1 MADEIFRNMDDF
13 VSSDII
19 YSMREQM
26 TPSDVVVSSLLA
38 RIAADETSPESFENM
53 LPFETASKV
62 SQMPAKKRAS
72 GRNSILKYGTAAVAG
87 FLILVSTVTIFG
99 NGNSQ
104 NVKNLIDNVLPDNVI
119 TTPPQDDPAVTVP
132 DDKDSDKT
140 ADGKDSDKTTTDKN
154 DSADGKKQTADSKD
168 SNNPGKTDN
177 KAQTPSGADRKNNGH
192 TAPAPDDNTVSI
204 GKNTTGDVSF
214 NREILAEE
222 SVSHIAISGS
232 NYVVDTS
239 STSTTT
245 TSEIKSVSLTIPET
259 STTNEATVTAQVK
272 KLQNVSTNFMV
283 AVDVDGFKETL
294 LYTNESYK
302 PETLGQ
308 FISDSGLDSSVT
320 YSKAVYCKGE
330 NIGYSSYHRFTVN
343 DLRELVDNYAFAD
356 ESAVLSGHSA
366 YSNANVHVLFKSTSN
381 PTGSAIDFGVSDNGY
396 LYVKMSDGKAFTFHI
411 GSDNAQTFISS
422 ITGK

>member
-26 TPSDVVVSSLLA
+26 TTSDAVVSSLLA
-38 RIAADETSPESFENM
+38 RIAADETSPESFENT
-53 LPFETASKV
+53 LPFETAPKV
-62 SQMPAKKRAS
+62 SRIPAKKRAS

-99 NGNSQ
+99 NENSQ

-119 TTPPQDDPAVTVP
+119 TTPHQDDPAVTVP
-132 DDKDSDKT
+132 DDKDGDKM
-140 ADGKDSDKTTTDKN
+140 DVKGSDKTTTDKN
-154 DSADGKKQTADSKD
+154 DSVDGKKQTADSKD

-245 TSEIKSVSLTIPET
+245 TSEVKSVSLTIPET

-272 KLQNVSTNFMV
+272 KLQNVSTNLMV

-330 NIGYSSYHRFTVN
+330 NIGYSSYHRFTVS

-356 ESAVLSGHSA
+356 ESAALSGHSA
-366 YSNANVHVLFKSTSN
+366 YSNADVHVLFKSTAN
-381 PTGSAIDFGVSDNGY
+381 PTGSTINFGVSDNGY
-396 LYVKMSDGKAFTFHI
+396 LYVKMSSGKAFTFRI
-411 GSDNAQTFISS
+411 GADNAQTFISS
-422 ITGK
+422 ITGE

>member
-1 MADEIFRNMDDF
+1 MADEIFRDMDDF
-13 VSSDII
+13 VSSDTI
-19 YSMREQM
+19 YSMRKQM
-26 TPSDVVVSSLLA
+26 TPSDAVVSSLLA
-38 RIAADETSPESFENM
+38 KIAANETSPESFENT
-53 LPFETASKV
+53 LPFETALKEPQV
-62 SQMPAKKRAS
+62 PAKKRAS

-87 FLILVSTVTIFG
+87 FLILVSTVTVFG
-99 NGNSQ
+99 NGDSQ
-104 NVKNLIDNVLPDNVI
+104 DVKNLINNVLPDNVI
-119 TTPPQDDPAVTVP
+119 TTPPQDAPAVTVP

-140 ADGKDSDKTTTDKN
+140 VGEKDSDKTVADKNESADDKNQTTDSQ
-154 DSADGKKQTADSKD
+154 D
-168 SNNPGKTDN
+168 NNSPGKADT
-177 KAQTPSGADRKNNGH
+177 KAQTPSDANRTNNGH
-192 TAPAPDDNTVSI
+192 TAPAPDDNAVSI

-239 STSTTT
+239 TTSTTT

-272 KLQNVSTNFMV
+272 KLQNVSKNFMV

-308 FISDSGLDSSVT
+308 FISDAGLDSSVT

-330 NIGYSSYHRFTVN
+330 NIGYSSYHRFSVS

-356 ESAVLSGHSA
+356 ESASLSGYSA
-366 YSNANVHVLFKSTSN
+366 YSNADVHVLFKSTSN
-381 PTGSAIDFGVSDNGY
+381 PTGSPIDFGVSDNGY
-396 LYVKMSDGKAFTFHI
+396 LYVKMSSGKAFTFRI
-411 GSDNAQTFISS
+411 GTDNAAAFISS

>member
-26 TPSDVVVSSLLA
+26 TPSDAVVSSLLA

-62 SQMPAKKRAS
+62 SRMPAKKRAS

-99 NGNSQ
+99 NENSQ

-119 TTPPQDDPAVTVP
+119 TTPHQDDPAVTVP
-132 DDKDSDKT
+132 DDKDGDKM
-140 ADGKDSDKTTTDKN
+140 DVKGSDKTTTDKN
-154 DSADGKKQTADSKD
+154 DSVDGKKQTADSKD

-245 TSEIKSVSLTIPET
+245 TSEVKSVSLTIPET

-272 KLQNVSTNFMV
+272 KLQNVSTNLMV

-330 NIGYSSYHRFTVN
+330 NIGYSSYHRFTVS

-356 ESAVLSGHSA
+356 ESASLSGHSA
-366 YSNANVHVLFKSTSN
+366 YSNADVHVLFKSTAN
-381 PTGSAIDFGVSDNGY
+381 PTGSTINFGVSDNGY
-396 LYVKMSDGKAFTFHI
+396 LYVKMSSGKAFTFRI
-411 GSDNAQTFISS
+411 GADNAQTFISS
-422 ITGK
+422 ITGE

>member
-396 LYVKMSDGKAFTFHI
+396 LYVKMSAGKAFTFHI

>member
-26 TPSDVVVSSLLA
+26 TPSDAVVSSLLA
-38 RIAADETSPESFENM
+38 KIAADETSPESFENT
-53 LPFETASKV
+53 LPFETAPKV
-62 SQMPAKKRAS
+62 SRIPAKKRAS

-99 NGNSQ
+99 NENSQ

-119 TTPPQDDPAVTVP
+119 TTPHQDDPAVTVP
-132 DDKDSDKT
+132 DDKDGDKM
-140 ADGKDSDKTTTDKN
+140 DVKGSDKTTTDKN
-154 DSADGKKQTADSKD
+154 DSVDGKKQTADSKD
-168 SNNPGKTDN
+168 SNNSGKTDN
-177 KAQTPSGADRKNNGH
+177 KAQAPSGADRKNNGH

-245 TSEIKSVSLTIPET
+245 TSEVKSVSLTIPET

-272 KLQNVSTNFMV
+272 KLQNVSTNLMV

-330 NIGYSSYHRFTVN
+330 NIGYSSYHRFTVS

-356 ESAVLSGHSA
+356 ESAALSGHSA
-366 YSNANVHVLFKSTSN
+366 YSNADVHVLFKSTAN
-381 PTGSAIDFGVSDNGY
+381 PTGSTINFGVSDNGY
-396 LYVKMSDGKAFTFHI
+396 LYVKMSSGKAFTFRI
-411 GSDNAQTFISS
+411 GADNAQTFISS
-422 ITGK
+422 ITGE

>member
-26 TPSDVVVSSLLA
+26 TPSDAVVSSLLA
-38 RIAADETSPESFENM
+38 RIAADETSPESFENT
-53 LPFETASKV
+53 LPFETAPKV
-62 SQMPAKKRAS
+62 SRIPAKKRAS

-99 NGNSQ
+99 NENSQ

-119 TTPPQDDPAVTVP
+119 TTPHQDDPAVTVP
-132 DDKDSDKT
+132 DDKDGDKM
-140 ADGKDSDKTTTDKN
+140 DVKGSDKTTTDKN
-154 DSADGKKQTADSKD
+154 DSVDGKKQTADSKD

-245 TSEIKSVSLTIPET
+245 TSEVKSVSLTIPET

-272 KLQNVSTNFMV
+272 KLQNVSTNLMV

-330 NIGYSSYHRFTVN
+330 NIGYSSYHRFTVS

-356 ESAVLSGHSA
+356 ESAALSGHSA
-366 YSNANVHVLFKSTSN
+366 YSNADVHVLFKSTAN
-381 PTGSAIDFGVSDNGY
+381 PTGSTINFGVSDNGY
-396 LYVKMSDGKAFTFHI
+396 LYVKMSSGKAFTFRI
-411 GSDNAQTFISS
+411 GADNAQTFISS
-422 ITGK
+422 ITGE